1 MEKQGNEIGNRI
13 RHYRTLRGMTQEELA
28 SLTGIHVVLI
38 RRYEAGDR
46 KPKFEQ
52 LQVIA
57 DALGIGVTEFIELR
71 FEKVSDVSSLILQM
85 ESQNLLK
92 ISGKRDKKGNC
103 APSSVSIT
111 FENKSLAEAFARY
124 VRLRDESLAGE
135 SSYVITTPD
144 GEVNIDEQKVR
155 LLTDD
160 KKI

>member
-1 MEKQGNEIGNRI
+1 MEKQGNEIGLKI
-13 RHYRTLRGMTQEELA
+13 RRYRTLKGMTQEELA
-28 SLTGIHVVLI
+28 TLTGIHVVLI

-57 DALGIGVTEFIELR
+57 DALGIGVTEFIDLR

-92 ISGKRDKKGNC
+92 ITGKRDKKGNC
-103 APSSVSIT
+103 VPSSVSIS
-111 FENKSLAEAFARY
+111 FENESLAAAFARY
-124 VRLRDESLAGE
+124 VSLRDQSPTEE
-135 SSYVITTPD
+135 NSYVITLPD
-144 GEVNIDEQKVR
+144 GEVSVDEQRIR

-160 KKI
+160 ERI